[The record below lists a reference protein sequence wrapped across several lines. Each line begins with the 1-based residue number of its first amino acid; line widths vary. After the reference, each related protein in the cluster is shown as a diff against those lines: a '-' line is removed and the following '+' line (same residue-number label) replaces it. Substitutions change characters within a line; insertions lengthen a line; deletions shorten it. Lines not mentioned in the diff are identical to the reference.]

1 MVVRKAEERPV
12 PQLVGGW
19 LGKFLPYPGE
29 EWAPVRMSGGGHT
42 THTTPA
48 RPGFSPLQG
57 LKCGEPPTNT
67 RWRKS
72 GTEKANGDFPSIAR
86 SMTGGGRT
94 LAQVQGLKHGRWHGQ
109 WVQLA
114 NATTAE
120 FLHTSD
126 VIPQV
131 RSPSGRVMKLCHFDA
146 GFTLSKIL
154 SHPP

>member
-12 PQLVGGW
+12 PQNGWWLVGQIPAVSWRGVGAGQNEW
-19 LGKFLPYPGE
+19 GRAHNPHDPSQARFLST
-29 EWAPVRMSGGGHT
+29 V
-42 THTTPA
+42 
-48 RPGFSPLQG
+48 QG
-57 LKCGEPPTNT
+57 LKCGEAPTNT

-86 SMTGGGRT
+86 SMTGGERT

-146 GFTLSKIL
+146 VFTLS
-154 SHPP
+154 

>member
-12 PQLVGGW
+12 PQQAVGW
-19 LGKFLPYPGE
+19 LGKFRSYPGE
-29 EWAPVRMSGGGHT
+29 EWGPVRMSGGGPHNP
-42 THTTPA
+42 HRPLPG
-48 RPGFSPLQG
+48 PGFSPLCTPARPQMWRA
-57 LKCGEPPTNT
+57 TNT

-72 GTEKANGDFPSIAR
+72 GTEKANGDFPSIAP
-86 SMTGGGRT
+86 SMTGGCA
-94 LAQVQGLKHGRWHGQ
+94 LAQVQGLEHGRWHGQ

-146 GFTLSKIL
+146 GFTFS
-154 SHPP
+154 

>member
-1 MVVRKAEERPV
+1 MAGWANSGRILERSGSGAGQNEWGRPHNPHDPCQARFLSGKASNVES
-12 PQLVGGW
+12 Q
-19 LGKFLPYPGE
+19 
-29 EWAPVRMSGGGHT
+29 A
-42 THTTPA
+42 
-48 RPGFSPLQG
+48 
-57 LKCGEPPTNT
+57 TNT

-86 SMTGGGRT
+86 SMTGGRRRCA
-94 LAQVQGLKHGRWHGQ
+94 LAQVQGLEQGRWHGQ

-146 GFTLSKIL
+146 GFTFS
-154 SHPP
+154 